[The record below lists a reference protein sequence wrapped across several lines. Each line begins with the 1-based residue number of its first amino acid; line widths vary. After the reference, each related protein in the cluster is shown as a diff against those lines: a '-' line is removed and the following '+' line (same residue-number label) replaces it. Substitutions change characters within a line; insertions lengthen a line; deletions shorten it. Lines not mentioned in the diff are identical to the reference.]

1 MWSFLDQKGMQKLN
15 MILWHTHILFLYFL
29 HTMVIFA
36 SFFHTSNS
44 FPDTMIFFN
53 HCSVLNS
60 NSVLL
65 WSCYEIEVV
74 ILYFLQMVQLRCREI
89 KSLYCRELSGMTF
102 PIMEK
107 CLIHR
112 SESCKQRNGAWNSL
126 LWWWQRNNY
135 IGKLVQLHF
144 IAFFF
149 LNKSV
154 NCKI

>member
-1 MWSFLDQKGMQKLN
+1 MQKLN
-15 MILWHTHILFLYFL
+15 MILWHTHIIFLWFL

-44 FPDTMIFFN
+44 FPNTMMFLIIAQY
-53 HCSVLNS
+53 LNC
-60 NSVLL
+60 VLL

-74 ILYFLQMVQLRCREI
+74 VLYVLQMVQLRCREI

-126 LWWWQRNNY
+126 LWWGQRNNY

-149 LNKSV
+149 FFLK
-154 NCKI
+154 C